1 MTSVLNAPRAMRLLE
16 AAGVDA
22 LVATSFQNVFYLAG
36 YVGFSQRV
44 LPATQVY
51 AVARADALDQPVLVA
66 PLGDLDMLAQVPA
79 RLGGV
84 HPYGRFFVEPRRN
97 GALLTEELARYEPLA
112 LQDPGGTP
120 AGALLEELARLP
132 SGARI
137 ALDESGLAPQVRDA
151 VLAQFGERV
160 VPGADLLARIRM
172 VKTREEIDRLE
183 RSALVM
189 EASIQAALAAA
200 HAGMSEAEMA
210 RVFDARTVEQ
220 GAAPHFTVIAFG
232 ERAAFPNAV
241 PSPARRLRRGDLIRF
256 DVGCIVDLYRS
267 DISRTAVFG
276 PPSADVRQAYEAILA
291 GEERALEAM
300 RPGVPAREVFDA
312 AMRGVQSAGLPGYRR
327 HHVGHGIGLETY
339 DLPMLN
345 PATETPLES
354 GMVFEV
360 ETPYYELGF
369 GGVQVE
375 DTVVVT
381 DEGCGLLTRS
391 SRELT
396 VIGT

>member
-1 MTSVLNAPRAMRLLE
+1 MTSIPNFPRAVRLLE

-22 LVATSFQNVFYLAG
+22 LVATSFHNVFYLTG

-51 AVARADALDQPVLVA
+51 AVARADALERPVLVA
-66 PLGDLDMLAQVPA
+66 PLGDLDMLAQIPA
-79 RLGGV
+79 RLGAL
-84 HPYGRFFVEPRRN
+84 HPYGRFFVEPRRD
-97 GALLTEELARYEPLA
+97 GAVLSAELARYEAVA
-112 LQDPGGTP
+112 LQDPGGSP
-120 AGALLEELARLP
+120 AVALLEELAKLP
-132 SGARI
+132 PAARI
-137 ALDESGLAPQVRDA
+137 ALDESGLAPQVRDTI
-151 VLAQFGERV
+151 LAKLGDRV
-160 VPGADLLARIRM
+160 VSGADLLAHIRM
-172 VKTREEIDRLE
+172 VKTPEEVDRLE

-189 EASIQAALAAA
+189 EASIQAALTAA
-200 HAGMSEAEMA
+200 HEGMSEADMA
-210 RVFDARTVEQ
+210 RVFDTCTIEQ

-241 PSPARRLRRGDLIRF
+241 PSAARRLQRGDVIRF

-276 PPSADVRQAYEAILA
+276 EPATAVRQAYEAILA

-300 RPGVPAREVFDA
+300 RPGVQAREVFEV

-339 DLPMLN
+339 DLPILN
-345 PATETPLES
+345 PTTETQLEP

-360 ETPYYELGF
+360 ETPYYELGL

-375 DTVVVT
+375 DTVLVT
-381 DEGCGLLTRS
+381 AESRRLLTRS
-391 SRELT
+391 SRDLA
-396 VIGT
+396 VIEP